1 MSGELSTVGLAHRFI
16 SEVVCQGDICI
27 DATAGRGR
35 DTAFLCELVGE
46 SGKVIAFDIQEDALA
61 STYKLLEDKG
71 IASRAELILD
81 SHANIAK
88 YAEPETVQGICF
100 NFGWLPAGDHTIFTQ
115 AKSSIAAIEAGLRLL
130 KIGGRMSLSI
140 YYGRD
145 CGFEERD
152 ALLEYLPTLDSK
164 RYTVLICD
172 FANRPNNP
180 PIPVMI
186 IRDA

>member
-1 MSGELSTVGLAHRFI
+1 MGGELSTVGLAHRFM
-16 SEVVCQGDICI
+16 SELVREGDICI

-46 SGKVIAFDIQEDALA
+46 CGRVLAFDIQQDALD
-61 STYKLLEDKG
+61 STRELLESNGLAD
-71 IASRAELILD
+71 RAELILD
-81 SHANIAK
+81 SHANMGN
-88 YAEPETVQGICF
+88 YAEEGAVQVICF
-100 NFGWLPAGDHTIFTQ
+100 NFGWLPAGDHKIFTR
-115 AKSSIAAIEAGLRLL
+115 AESSIAAIEAGLRLL

-140 YYGRD
+140 YYGRN

-152 ALLEYLPTLDSK
+152 ALLEYFPTIDNK
-164 RYTVLICD
+164 RYTVLVCD

-180 PIPVMI
+180 AIPVMI

>member
-1 MSGELSTVGLAHRFI
+1 MGGELNTVGLAHRFL
-16 SEVVCQGDICI
+16 SEAVCKGDICI

-46 SGKVIAFDIQEDALA
+46 NGRVLAFDIQEDAIE
-61 STYKLLEDKG
+61 STRELLNNKG
-71 IASRAELILD
+71 FANCAELILD
-81 SHANIAK
+81 SHANMELYAK
-88 YAEPETVQGICF
+88 AGTVQGICF
-100 NFGWLPAGDHTIFTQ
+100 NFGWLPGGSHSVFTR
-115 AKSSIAAIEAGLRLL
+115 AESSIAAIEAGLRLL
-130 KIGGRMSLSI
+130 RVGGRMSLSI

-152 ALLEYLPTLDSK
+152 ALLEYLPTLDNM

-180 PIPVMI
+180 AIPIMI